1 VVAPAFIL
9 SHTVIVIAIFLLLPL
24 DKFCSQVHTLTSL
37 LICGANTE
45 NSSVYGDHQL
55 GAWRQQQSQLPE
67 HHATF
72 KSRQWTK
79 SKKRVLHLWCILV
92 CKEDWLHWQ
101 VSGGFPQ
108 SYHTYDGIV
117 PEVQLNLALSF
128 PFIESVVWTMYS
140 IIKQPWVISKYH
152 RFKKT
157 PLSVVRVACHSWKI
171 LSESCVDFLHD
182 YYTESSTAYQQASVK
197 NTARCWRTVDLF
209 FFACWKNVY
218 TNLTN
223 CHFISKSSLVYKS
236 SERPNCS

>member
-1 VVAPAFIL
+1 VVGPAFIL
-9 SHTVIVIAIFLLLPL
+9 SHTVIVIAIFLLLSP

-37 LICGANTE
+37 LIYGAKLLRTVL
-45 NSSVYGDHQL
+45 SMGSTSL
-55 GAWRQQQSQLPE
+55 GAWQQQSQLPE

-79 SKKRVLHLWCILV
+79 SKKRVLHQWCILV

-157 PLSVVRVACHSWKI
+157 CYLLCGLPVTVEDTIRMMCWLSSWLLYWVQHC
-171 LSESCVDFLHD
+171 LS
-182 YYTESSTAYQQASVK
+182 T
-197 NTARCWRTVDLF
+197 
-209 FFACWKNVY
+209 
-218 TNLTN
+218 
-223 CHFISKSSLVYKS
+223 SK
-236 SERPNCS
+236 C